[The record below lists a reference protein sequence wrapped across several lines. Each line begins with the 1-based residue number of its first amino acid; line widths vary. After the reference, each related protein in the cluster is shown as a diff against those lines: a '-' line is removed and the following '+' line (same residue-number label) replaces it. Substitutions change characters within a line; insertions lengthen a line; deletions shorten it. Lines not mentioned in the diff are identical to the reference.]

1 MKARHGRRERTRAV
15 GVVLPVH
22 NEEDLLGTAL
32 VALEVSLEKI
42 MDHRAACGVAI
53 VLDTCSDA
61 SESLAQEW
69 RRDAQRRLPELGVLI
84 LSCDAR
90 NVGVARGLGCA
101 ALLRNWDYL
110 DAAGLWLATT
120 DADSQV
126 PRNWLAEQVKAH
138 ERGADLWTGRILVGD
153 WTMHDS
159 QTRERWT
166 AVYEAESKP
175 LHGANM
181 GFNALRYLQVGG
193 FPPFETGEDREFCA
207 RMMASGARL
216 VHNSTV
222 RVSTSARRVARAP
235 RGFSNALKMF
245 ESEY

>member
-1 MKARHGRRERTRAV
+1 MRTHRGRRERTRAV

-22 NEEDLLGTAL
+22 NEEDLLRAAL
-32 VALEVSLEKI
+32 VALEVSLEEVV
-42 MDHRAACGVAI
+42 DFTATCGVAI

-61 SESLAQEW
+61 SKSLAQDW
-69 RRDAQRRLPELGVLI
+69 RRDARRRSPELDVL
-84 LSCDAR
+84 LLECEAR
-90 NVGVARGLGCA
+90 NVGGARGLGSA
-101 ALLRNWDYL
+101 ALLSNWNHI
-110 DAAGLWLATT
+110 DAAGLWWATT

-126 PRNWLAEQVKAH
+126 PRNWLAEQIKAH

-153 WTMHDS
+153 WTLHDS
-159 QTRERWT
+159 RTRERWT
-166 AVYEAESKP
+166 AVYEAELNP

-193 FPPFETGEDREFCA
+193 FPPLETGEDRELCA
-207 RMMASGARL
+207 RMLASGARL
-216 VHNSTV
+216 VDNSTV

-245 ESEY
+245 ESEH